1 MEAYCV
7 RCKAKR
13 EMADPHPVY
22 TKKGRPG
29 TRGTCP
35 VCGGG
40 LFRMGETEAHAGLPK
55 PEVPAGDGRLVI
67 VESPAKARTIGKFL
81 GRKYRVEPTLGHVR
95 DLLKSRLSVDV
106 DNDFAP
112 TYRVPKEKRK
122 AVKRLQKEVKGAG
135 ELFLATDPD
144 REGEAIAWHVL
155 QVVDPGDRPVRRV
168 VFHEITE
175 PAVRE
180 AFANYRDVDMQ
191 LVNAQQARRILDR
204 LVGYQVSPL
213 LWTTVRGGLS
223 AGRVQSVAVRLV
235 VERERE
241 IEAFV
246 PEEYWSIDAELAK
259 VETRGEEDRQGFWAK
274 LYKIR
279 GEEVDLRDGQ
289 EAQRIVDELQ
299 GAAYAVADVESRI
312 RRRKAPAPFRTSTL
326 QQDASGRLRFSARQ
340 TMRVAQELYE
350 GMELG
355 PGGSVGLITYM
366 RTDSVSVSA
375 QAKAEARSYI
385 EETFGNRYLPA
396 KPARHETQ
404 VKGAQEAHEAIR
416 PTSVR
421 RRPEA
426 IKQYLTRQQ
435 YRLYDLIWR
444 RFVASQMAP
453 AVIESVTVDVKAGDP
468 RREMPYLFRATGS
481 AVRFPGFLRVYRDR
495 SDDDRSVLPLPKLSV
510 DEALDLLQLVPNQHF
525 TKPPPRYSEATLVKA
540 LERYGIGRPSTYA
553 PILSTIQTRGY
564 VELIERRFHPTELGF
579 IVNDLLVKHFGDV
592 VNVDFTAQM
601 EEDLDRVASGERQWV
616 PLLREFYDGFERELE
631 KARVEM
637 EKVELEPEDAG
648 MDCEECGSPMVIKMG
663 RYGKFIACSN
673 YPKCRNT
680 KPYVVKVGVDCPR
693 CGGDLIE
700 RKTRKGRVFYGCAN
714 YPECDFASWDKPV
727 GQACPE
733 CGGLMV
739 EAGKGTIKCLDCGT
753 VQEREVEQPEPE
765 AEQESLQAG

>member
-1 MEAYCV
+1 
-7 RCKAKR
+7 
-13 EMADPHPVY
+13 
-22 TKKGRPG
+22 
-29 TRGTCP
+29 
-35 VCGGG
+35 
-40 LFRMGETEAHAGLPK
+40 
-55 PEVPAGDGRLVI
+55 
-67 VESPAKARTIGKFL
+67 
-81 GRKYRVEPTLGHVR
+81 
-95 DLLKSRLSVDV
+95 
-106 DNDFAP
+106 
-112 TYRVPKEKRK
+112 
-122 AVKRLQKEVKGAG
+122 
-135 ELFLATDPD
+135 
-144 REGEAIAWHVL
+144 
-155 QVVDPGDRPVRRV
+155 
-168 VFHEITE
+168 
-175 PAVRE
+175 
-180 AFANYRDVDMQ
+180 
-191 LVNAQQARRILDR
+191 
-204 LVGYQVSPL
+204 
-213 LWTTVRGGLS
+213 
-223 AGRVQSVAVRLV
+223 
-235 VERERE
+235 
-241 IEAFV
+241 
-246 PEEYWSIDAELAK
+246 
-259 VETRGEEDRQGFWAK
+259 
-274 LYKIR
+274 
-279 GEEVDLRDGQ
+279 
-289 EAQRIVDELQ
+289 
-299 GAAYAVADVESRI
+299 
-312 RRRKAPAPFRTSTL
+312 
-326 QQDASGRLRFSARQ
+326 
-340 TMRVAQELYE
+340 
-350 GMELG
+350 
-355 PGGSVGLITYM
+355 
-366 RTDSVSVSA
+366 
-375 QAKAEARSYI
+375 
-385 EETFGNRYLPA
+385 
-396 KPARHETQ
+396 
-404 VKGAQEAHEAIR
+404 
-416 PTSVR
+416 VR

-765 AEQESLQAG
+765 VERESLQAG